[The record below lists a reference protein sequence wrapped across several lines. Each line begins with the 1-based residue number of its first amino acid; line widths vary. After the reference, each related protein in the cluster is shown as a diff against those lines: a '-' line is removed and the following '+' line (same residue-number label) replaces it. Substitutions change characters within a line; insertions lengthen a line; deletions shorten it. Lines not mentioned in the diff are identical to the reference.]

1 MERETLR
8 PSLRLMLP
16 TLVMDILMPT
26 PVSPSAPALAWTPS
40 PRVLTLPL
48 RDMSHTTDMGITLT
62 VITTERGLLMPRPRL
77 RLIPLFCTHLMDTP
91 MVLATTWAIMAMATL
106 ATLATPTPTE
116 LVSPPPTPPLATL
129 WPTLPGV

>member
-26 PVSPSAPALAWTPS
+26 PVSPSAPAVAWTPS

-106 ATLATPTPTE
+106 ATPTPTDM
-116 LVSPPPTPPLATL
+116 VSPPPTPPLATP